1 MKPVTS
7 HWLALAAL
15 ACTTLLPAHAQQE
28 RGRVLSATPVTEQ
41 VAIPQEVCHNETVY
55 TEART
60 TSGAGAVIGAIAG
73 GAAGNAIGKGSGRAA
88 ATAVGVVGGALLGN
102 KIESGQPGQQNV
114 RRCTTQ
120 THYENR
126 MLGYDVLYEYGG
138 RQYST
143 RTLQDP
149 GRWIPLTVS
158 VQPAVQTAPT
168 HATSPSSVTTVEY
181 LDDPY
186 YDNPPPRQQYR
197 Y

>member
-1 MKPVTS
+1 MKQPAT
-7 HWLALAAL
+7 WLALTAL
-15 ACTTLLPAHAQQE
+15 VCATLTPAHAQQE
-28 RGRVLSATPVTEQ
+28 RGRVLSVTPVTEQ
-41 VAIPQEVCHNETVY
+41 IAIPQEVCQDETVY
-55 TEART
+55 TEARR
-60 TSGAGAVIGAIAG
+60 TSGAGAVLGAIAG

-102 KIESGQPGQQNV
+102 TIESGQPGQQNV

-158 VQPAVQTAPT
+158 VQPAVQTAP
-168 HATSPSSVTTVEY
+168 ASSVTTVEY

-186 YDNPPPRQQYR
+186 DNNPPPRQHYR